1 MKIGK
6 VSESVLKR
14 SVLKEIKN
22 TREEILIGAGVGEDC
37 AVLALKEDEVF
48 VVSTDP
54 VTGAKHDIG
63 RLAVNVTVNDLAAS
77 GAEPVALLISALL
90 PEEITEEDIKSMMH
104 QVNETCAALKVSL
117 IGGHTEVT
125 NAVNRPILTVTGI
138 GKSKKDAVCLTRAA
152 KPGQDLVVTKWVGL
166 EGTGIIAKEKE
177 EELTKRYP
185 LSLIREAQQFDAYLS
200 VLPESRIAMA
210 CGAAA
215 MHDVTEGGIF
225 GALWELASGSKVGV
239 EVDLKKI
246 PIRQE
251 TVEICNFY
259 EINPY
264 ELISSGSMLIATENG
279 HDLVRELEKAGIAA
293 SVIGK
298 TTDSNDRIVTNDG
311 EVRFL
316 EPAKTDELYKVI
328 SS

>member
-22 TREEILIGAGVGEDC
+22 TREEVLIGADVGEDC

-54 VTGAKHDIG
+54 VTGATKDVG
-63 RLAVNVTVNDLAAS
+63 MLAVNVAVNDLAAS
-77 GAEPVALLISALL
+77 GAEPVGLLISALL
-90 PEEITEEDIKSMMH
+90 PEEITEGDIKAMMR
-104 QVNETCAALKVSL
+104 QVNETCEKLNVSV

-125 NAVNRPILTVTGI
+125 TAVNRPILTVTGI
-138 GKSKKDAVCLTRAA
+138 GKTRKDAVCLTRAA

-177 EELTKRYP
+177 AELAARYP
-185 LSLIREAQQFDAYLS
+185 LSLIREAQHFDKFLS
-200 VLPESRIAMA
+200 VLKESEIAVKS
-210 CGAAA
+210 GVSA
-215 MHDVTEGGIF
+215 MHDVNEGGIF
-225 GALWELASGSKVGV
+225 GALWELASSAKVGL

-264 ELISSGSMLIATENG
+264 ELISSGSMLMATDNG
-279 HDLVRELEKAGIAA
+279 HDLVRELAKEGIEAA
-293 SVIGK
+293 VIGK
-298 TTDSNDRIVTNDG
+298 TTAGNDKVVVNDG
-311 EVRFL
+311 EVRYL
-316 EPAKTDELYKVI
+316 EPPKNDELYKVMKF
-328 SS
+328 

>member
-1 MKIGK
+1 MRIGK

-14 SVLKEIKN
+14 SVLKEIKT
-22 TREEILIGAGVGEDC
+22 TREEVIIGAGIGEDC

-54 VTGAKHDIG
+54 VTGAMQDIG
-63 RLAVNVTVNDLAAS
+63 RLAVHVTANDLAAS
-77 GAEPVALLISALL
+77 GAEPVGILISALL
-90 PEEITEEDIKSMMH
+90 PESITEEEIKEIMA
-104 QVNETCAALKVSL
+104 QVNAECGKLRLAL

-125 NAVNRPILTVTGI
+125 LAVNRPVLTVTGI
-138 GKSKKDAVCLTRAA
+138 GKAKKEELCLTRTA

-166 EGTGIIAKEKE
+166 EGSSIIAKEKE
-177 EELTKRYP
+177 AELAARYP
-185 LSLIREAQQFDAYLS
+185 ISLIREAQQFDAWLS
-200 VLPESRIAMA
+200 VVPESGIAA
-210 CGAAA
+210 ANGASA

-225 GALWELASGSKVGV
+225 GALWEMAASAKVGL

-264 ELISSGSMLIATENG
+264 ELISSGSMLIATDNG
-279 HDLVRELEKAGIAA
+279 HDLVRELAKADIHAT
-293 SVIGK
+293 VIGK
-298 TTDSNDRIVTNDG
+298 ITDGNDRIVTNDG

-316 EPAKTDELYKVI
+316 EPPKSDELYKVI
-328 SS
+328 S

>member
-14 SVLKEIKN
+14 SILKEIKN
-22 TREEILIGAGVGEDC
+22 TREEVIIGAGVGEDC

-54 VTGAKHDIG
+54 ITAAKQDIG
-63 RLAVNVTVNDLAAS
+63 RLAVNIAVNDLAAS
-77 GAEPVALLISALL
+77 GATPVGILISALL
-90 PEEITEEDIKSMMH
+90 PEEITEEDIKAIMR
-104 QVNETCAALKVSL
+104 QVNETCETLGVCV

-125 NAVNRPILTVTGI
+125 AAVNRPILTVTGI
-138 GKSKKDAVCLTRAA
+138 GKSLKERVCLTRAA

-177 EELTKRYP
+177 TELTGRYP
-185 LSLIREAQQFDAYLS
+185 ISFIREAQQFDTYLS
-200 VLPESRIAMA
+200 VLKESEIAVSQ
-210 CGAAA
+210 GASA

-225 GALWELASGSKVGV
+225 GAIWEMAASSKVGV

-251 TVEICNFY
+251 TIEICNFY

-264 ELISSGSMLIATENG
+264 ELISSGSLLIATDNG
-279 HDLVRELEKAGIAA
+279 YDLVHMLEKEGIAA
-293 SVIGK
+293 TVIGR
-298 TTDSNDRIVTNDG
+298 TCAGNDRIVINDG
-311 EVRFL
+311 EVRYL
-316 EPAKTDELYKVI
+316 EPTKSDEIYKVMTF
-328 SS
+328 